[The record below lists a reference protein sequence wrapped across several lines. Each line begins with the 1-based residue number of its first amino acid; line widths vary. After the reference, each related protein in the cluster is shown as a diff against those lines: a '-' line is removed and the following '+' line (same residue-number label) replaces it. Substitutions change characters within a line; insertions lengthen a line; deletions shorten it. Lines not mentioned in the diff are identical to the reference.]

1 MAAVECGYREI
12 NRQLKEQFILSLNNK
27 GMLDDIIKELTTK
40 SNDEQTTSEVVL
52 AWAKRVE
59 MQQAHAAILSDSM
72 ETHQFD
78 KVKLNPKDNQVKQM
92 AGTTGQR

>member
-1 MAAVECGYREI
+1 MVVVVECSYREMD
-12 NRQLKEQFILSLNNK
+12 RQLKEQFIHSLNDK

-40 SNDEQTTSEVVL
+40 SNDEQTTSEGVL

-59 MQQAHAAILSDSM
+59 VQWVQAAILSNIT

-78 KVKLNPKDNQVKQM
+78 KVKLNPKPRDNQV
-92 AGTTGQR
+92 